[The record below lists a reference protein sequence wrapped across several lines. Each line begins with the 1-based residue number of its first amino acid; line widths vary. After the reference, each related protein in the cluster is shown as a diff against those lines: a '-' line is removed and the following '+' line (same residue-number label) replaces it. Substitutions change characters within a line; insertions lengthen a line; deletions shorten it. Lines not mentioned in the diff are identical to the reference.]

1 MSKLSQETIDRFMKI
16 APAQIGH
23 HINSGFMHPR
33 IKPVAPSF
41 KVIGPAYTVRM
52 TERDGAALNYA
63 IMKAEKGSVLV
74 VDRGSDEI
82 FACAGDQ
89 LVMMMKHRGLGG
101 LVVDGP
107 VTDRIGIEKLG
118 FPVFCTGFSAVTT
131 VCIGTSGAVDIPI
144 QCGGTVVQPGALI
157 FGDSDGVIIVP
168 DDYEELLAKG
178 EEMTE
183 DERRRMERVEKE
195 GYKYMKHDDFDIVK
209 FYEFNIGAAIAK
221 IKEDQ
226 CRR

>member
-1 MSKLSQETIDRFMKI
+1 MSKLSQETIDRFMQI

-23 HINSGFMHPR
+23 HIDSGFMHPR
-33 IKPVAPSF
+33 IKPVDPSF

-74 VDRGSDEI
+74 VDRGADSV

-101 LVVDGP
+101 LIVDGP
-107 VTDRIGIEKLG
+107 VTDKIGLQKLG

-131 VCIGTSGAVDIPI
+131 MCLGTSGAVNIPV
-144 QCGGTVVQPGALI
+144 QCGGAIVEPGALV
-157 FGDSDGVIIVP
+157 FGDTDGVIIVP
-168 DDYEELLAKG
+168 DDYEDLLAIG
-178 EEMTE
+178 EKMTE

-195 GYKYMKHDDFDIVK
+195 GYQYIKHDDFDAIK
-209 FYEFNIGAAIAK
+209 LYEYGINSAISQ
-221 IKEDQ
+221 IKKDHCQ
-226 CRR
+226 P